1 MQSNPAANSP
11 SKIRRL
17 GPDDVQAYRDLM
29 LFAYDASP
37 ESFTST
43 RREREQL
50 PIAWWEN
57 RLGNAPGAN
66 EFVYGAIDG
75 KTLVGVCGLSRQTG
89 DKTAHKVKVLGMFV
103 HESARGTGL
112 GEALLSAILD
122 HARQIPGTAIAQ
134 LTVSQGNESARRLYE
149 RHGFAAFGTEPMA
162 VAIAD
167 AYVDKIH
174 MWRELKS

>member
-1 MQSNPAANSP
+1 MQSNPP
-11 SKIRRL
+11 TTIRRL

-29 LFAYDASP
+29 LLAYDASP

-50 PIAWWEN
+50 PVSWWEN
-57 RLGNAPGAN
+57 RLSKAAGAS

-75 KTLVGVCGLSRQTG
+75 EMLVGVCGMSRQTG

-103 HESARGTGL
+103 RESARGSGL
-112 GEALLSAILD
+112 GAALLSAIID
-122 HARQIPGTAIAQ
+122 HALKMPGTAIAQ
-134 LTVSQGNESARRLYE
+134 LTVSQGNASAIRLYE
-149 RHGFAAFGTEPMA
+149 QHGFTAFGTEPMA
-162 VAIAD
+162 VAVAD

-174 MWRELKS
+174 MWRELQR